1 MQFLGYLKLIIL
13 QRRKKKKLYRFPV
26 SVICHINKT
35 HNNLFLTLTKLDGT
49 VLLQLSGGKIGKKGP
64 KRDTPNTAELL
75 GRRFGELFHSMG
87 YKRCITKINGS
98 FDGFVRSAVRGLVS
112 RRVRMMQIQH
122 VKGVSHNGI
131 RSRKQRHK

>member
-1 MQFLGYLKLIIL
+1 MSLFAVSRVSKVDNSTKK
-13 QRRKKKKLYRFPV
+13 KKKKLYRFPV

-98 FDGFVRSAVRGLVS
+98 FDGNIFFRFNRSS
-112 RRVRMMQIQH
+112 D
-122 VKGVSHNGI
+122 SHALPDHQGTLGI
-131 RSRKQRHK
+131 FNFFFLAL